1 MSRIL
6 VTPEMLLRVAAQCS
20 NAHEQLESMIH
31 SLNQSI
37 HTLASGWEG
46 TTRSR
51 FYADFQRAHREMTQT
66 TEHIQRT
73 SLELKAIA
81 QRFKA
86 VDERVQPIQVAGHTL
101 GAFPMM
107 RGPAGY
113 RAVDNAGRKKV
124 EESWNAVQHEAGE
137 FWEGLKIGAMQFG
150 SSLKDT
156 AISLFEDPLGTGKS
170 MLYNATIGT
179 AEDIRDTAIW
189 AGRMLFSN
197 EYRDKV
203 VEDTMQEVE
212 AAGGWSTYLGTQS
225 AMIIGGALL
234 NRAGLR
240 VGGPRNN
247 KHDDLGGGN
256 SGGSGSGNGG
266 SDRGGGNNSGDGDG
280 KKSGDEGKGDGSKP
294 DVDKEKWL
302 GSLKNTEN
310 FKQGSKENGL
320 NHIFDGEIL
329 KNGNANGFHYE
340 GMPNSN
346 GKVVGN
352 VDPPNK
358 FGVYQ
363 ANVEINGV
371 LKGPKST
378 FFPRDWTPQQVIDS
392 VNEAFDNRVNI
403 KNNKFIGKT
412 STGMKIEIIL
422 RNDKIISAY
431 PIY

>member
-1 MSRIL
+1 
-6 VTPEMLLRVAAQCS
+6 
-20 NAHEQLESMIH
+20 MIH
-31 SLNQSI
+31 TLNQSI

-86 VDERVQPIQVAGHTL
+86 ADERVQPIQVAGHTL

-113 RAVDNAGRKKV
+113 RAVDNAGRKV
-124 EESWNAVQHEAGE
+124 EESWNAVQQEAGE

-240 VGGPRNN
+240 GGGPRNN

-266 SDRGGGNNSGDGDG
+266 SDRGSRGNSGGNSSGDGDG
-280 KKSGDEGKGDGSKP
+280 KKSGDVGTGKGG
-294 DVDKEKWL
+294 
-302 GSLKNTEN
+302 
-310 FKQGSKENGL
+310 
-320 NHIFDGEIL
+320 
-329 KNGNANGFHYE
+329 
-340 GMPNSN
+340 
-346 GKVVGN
+346 
-352 VDPPNK
+352 
-358 FGVYQ
+358 
-363 ANVEINGV
+363 
-371 LKGPKST
+371 
-378 FFPRDWTPQQVIDS
+378 
-392 VNEAFDNRVNI
+392 
-403 KNNKFIGKT
+403 
-412 STGMKIEIIL
+412 
-422 RNDKIISAY
+422 KIISSVDDLSEVAKSKITTSQRATLNQQERTYSHLTEMDLKGAQRDLDGAPVPKPGGGYYDHAQEVSDAY
-431 PIY
+431 RGLVDLKRSWEGMLKNPNLDDELRQLYTSKLNEVNATMEKVETMFSPHGGVFPPK

>member
-1 MSRIL
+1 MTRIL
-6 VTPEMLLRVAAQCS
+6 VPPEVLLKVGEEFGQAAG
-20 NAHEQLESMIH
+20 QLESMIH
-31 SLNQSI
+31 TLNQSI

-51 FYADFQRAHREMTQT
+51 FYADFQKAHREMTQT

-86 VDERVQPIQVAGHTL
+86 ADERVQPIQVAGHTL

-113 RAVDNAGRKKV
+113 RAVDNAGRKV

-137 FWEGLKIGAMQFG
+137 FWEGLKIGAIQLG

-240 VGGPRNN
+240 GGGPRNN

-256 SGGSGSGNGG
+256 GGGSGSGNGNGG

-280 KKSGDEGKGDGSKP
+280 KKSGDEGAGNVNLPEMKIDDNQFGRKVGKHAEDYGLDPKNPDSRQWVRNHIVEIRSNPDEIRSGTWNGLGDGP
-294 DVDKEKWL
+294 PNARGRGPAVFYRQGNDVIVTDTQ
-302 GSLKNTEN
+302 GN
-310 FKQGSKENGL
+310 FVT
-320 NHIFDGEIL
+320 IL
-329 KNGNANGFHYE
+329 KDG
-340 GMPNSN
+340 
-346 GKVVGN
+346 
-352 VDPPNK
+352 
-358 FGVYQ
+358 
-363 ANVEINGV
+363 INNTSF
-371 LKGPKST
+371 KSGE
-378 FFPRDWTPQQVIDS
+378 VI
-392 VNEAFDNRVNI
+392 E
-403 KNNKFIGKT
+403 
-412 STGMKIEIIL
+412 
-422 RNDKIISAY
+422 
-431 PIY
+431 

>member
-1 MSRIL
+1 MTRIL
-6 VTPEMLLRVAAQCS
+6 VPPEVLLKVGEQFGQAAG
-20 NAHEQLESMIH
+20 QLESMIH
-31 SLNQSI
+31 TLNQSI

-86 VDERVQPIQVAGHTL
+86 ADERVQPIQVAGHTL

-113 RAVDNAGRKKV
+113 GAVDNAGRKV

-137 FWEGLKIGAMQFG
+137 FWEGLKIGAIQLG

-240 VGGPRNN
+240 GGGPRNN

-256 SGGSGSGNGG
+256 SGGSGSGSGNGG
-266 SDRGGGNNSGDGDG
+266 SDRGGGGNSGGNSSSHGDG
-280 KKSGDEGKGDGSKP
+280 KKSGDVGMGDVGRYSGNLEVVNKPDAAADALAGRIGGQSRVKFSNDPAHREFDAISDQYVAQSKP
-294 DVDKEKWL
+294 ALQTVNKSIRDQMKATFEAAQETGRKVYYH
-302 GSLKNTEN
+302 
-310 FKQGSKENGL
+310 F
-320 NHIFDGEIL
+320 
-329 KNGNANGFHYE
+329 E
-340 GMPNSN
+340 GQPAQS
-346 GKVVGN
+346 
-352 VDPPNK
+352 
-358 FGVYQ
+358 
-363 ANVEINGV
+363 
-371 LKGPKST
+371 
-378 FFPRDWTPQQVIDS
+378 VIDKL
-392 VNEAFDNRVNI
+392 NEYSSRY
-403 KNNKFIGKT
+403 G
-412 STGMKIEIIL
+412 IEVIIDTKPL
-422 RNDKIISAY
+422 K
-431 PIY
+431 

>member
-31 SLNQSI
+31 TLNQSI

-86 VDERVQPIQVAGHTL
+86 ADERVQPIQVAGHTL

-113 RAVDNAGRKKV
+113 RAVDNAGRKV

-280 KKSGDEGKGDGSKP
+280 RKPGNEGKGDTVGNFAGKI
-294 DVDKEKWL
+294 
-302 GSLKNTEN
+302 NTEN
-310 FKQGSKENGL
+310 IPNMSKQ
-320 NHIFDGEIL
+320 EIL
-329 KNGNANGFHYE
+329 DSLPKDWKYTENNGFVHIRDANGNVR
-340 GMPNSN
+340 M
-346 GKVVGN
+346 KI
-352 VDPPNK
+352 DPPDKVTKYDHVHLFDESGNPID
-358 FGVYQ
+358 VNL
-363 ANVEINGV
+363 NVV
-371 LKGPKST
+371 DRKS
-378 FFPRDWTPQQVIDS
+378 PDAHIPY
-392 VNEAFDNRVNI
+392 
-403 KNNKFIGKT
+403 KK
-412 STGMKIEIIL
+412 
-422 RNDKIISAY
+422 
-431 PIY
+431 